1 MLTDI
6 VFVNHIWYKQHLWS
20 RNER

>member
-6 VFVNHIWYKQHLWS
+6 VFMNHIWYKQHLWS